1 MSDDY
6 ASLISDYEAFTSDHI
21 SLDVWIE
28 SESYEGNLEIVK
40 TAAVKYVEML
50 APGDQD
56 AKAAILIAVQDL
68 YWTTDIPVSEI
79 RDAYAPGLPVS
90 AVVTIA
96 GPAKLNIACRRCGGS
111 LYVTSRS
118 SFNEVSKRLSF
129 YDPKHSL
136 LDICPDCR
144 VQVTE
149 EAVLREE
156 ALLRSEYITNPGE
169 D

>member
-6 ASLISDYEAFTSDHI
+6 ATLISDYEAYTRDHV

-40 TAAVKYVEML
+40 VAAAKYVEML

-68 YWTTDIPVSEI
+68 YWTTDIPISEI

-118 SFNEVSKRLSF
+118 SFDAVSKGLSF
-129 YDPKHSL
+129 YDPKHCL

-144 VQVTE
+144 VEATE

-156 ALLRSEYITNPGE
+156 ALFRRAYIANPGE